1 MSIKS
6 KENNIKMILFAV
18 IYSASCFITSKD
30 IEGNIFYYNSL
41 NFQLLKSTVIF
52 ILVFLVTII
61 NRKNIEKINNYAS
74 IYTAAV
80 GIIYF
85 ADNYTFHLSGSLTFF
100 RLWWLSLIHIVFLAY
115 YLGLFAMKEI
125 DFNKLSVKALK
136 GYSVLYA
143 VSFIVVFLRPISN
156 NLTTNIVPGQGTLAY
171 INYLMKYPNDSEILF
186 LVVGNIIFFLP
197 ISFMLQAYFPKIKPY
212 QQIIIGLALPFIVE
226 GYQFIFKCG
235 DVDIDDIIMNFS
247 GFFIGYLLL
256 IIQNRIKKEK
266 QGAD

>member
-1 MSIKS
+1 MAIKS
-6 KENNIKMILFAV
+6 KANNIKIILFVV
-18 IYSASCFITSKD
+18 IYSAACFITSKNM
-30 IEGNIFYYNSL
+30 EGNIFYYNSL
-41 NFQLLKSTVIF
+41 NFQLLKSAAVF

-74 IYTAAV
+74 IYIAAT

-85 ADNYTFHLSGSLTFF
+85 ADNYTLHFSGSLAFF

-115 YLGLFAMKEI
+115 YLGLFVMKEI
-125 DFNKLSVKALK
+125 DFNKASVKALK

-143 VSFIVVFLRPISN
+143 VSFIVLFLRPISN
-156 NLTTNIVPGQGTLAY
+156 NLTTNLVPGQGTLAY
-171 INYLMKYPNDSEILF
+171 VNYLIKYPYDSEILF

-197 ISFMLQAYFPKIKPY
+197 ISFLLQAYCPKIKAY

-247 GFFIGYLLL
+247 GFLIGYLLL
-256 IIQNRIKKEK
+256 IIQNKIKK
-266 QGAD
+266 QGANLK